1 MPAEATGSGFR
12 VLALACDPQ
21 LPGNASQFVGQRHG
35 GQLRRLALEKLL
47 DPRGEHAAAFAVPQV
62 PDDGGRADH
71 QCAAQALVPSSRND
85 AEPYLTGGRMIFW
98 RQPDPGCELPTR
110 SKHLGRR
117 RLHDKHPSADRAAP
131 GDLSKAPATWVG
143 FVPGHEF
150 PLDLIDLRLQLRI
163 FLGMSREELSSQAA
177 EAFIGLN
184 ASEQGS
190 EVSNPLGGGQT
201 ELCRIASDR
210 IGELGAIT
218 NQPIA

>member
-1 MPAEATGSGFR
+1 MRANLLASATAASFGGLRLRSCSTHAESMLRPLPFR
-12 VLALACDPQ
+12 RCLM
-21 LPGNASQFVGQRHG
+21 
-35 GQLRRLALEKLL
+35 
-47 DPRGEHAAAFAVPQV
+47 
-62 PDDGGRADH
+62 GRSDH

-117 RLHDKHPSADRAAP
+117 RLHDEHRCADRADP

-163 FLGMSREELSSQAA
+163 FLGVSREELSSQVG